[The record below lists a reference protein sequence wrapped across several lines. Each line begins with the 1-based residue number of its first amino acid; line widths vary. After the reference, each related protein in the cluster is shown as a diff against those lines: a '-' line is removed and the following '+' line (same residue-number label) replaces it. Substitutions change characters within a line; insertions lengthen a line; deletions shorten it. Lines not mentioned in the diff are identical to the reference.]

1 MGYIWNGII
10 FELMVMFFVWLLIF
24 VCNESML
31 WIINIDCWYDFDLNI
46 IGVDEVF
53 IYINGLVNF
62 NVISKWY
69 FIV

>member
-1 MGYIWNGII
+1 
-10 FELMVMFFVWLLIF
+10 
-24 VCNESML
+24 ML